1 MNHFMQDLRY
11 SARMLLKNRGF
22 TTVAVLTLALGI
34 GANTATFSTVN
45 ALLLHPFPFPYL
57 DRLVLPSEV
66 RDTQGEDTN
75 RFAPADYIDLTRQTH
90 SLDGVAAYRYAN
102 LVFTEG
108 ETEGV
113 EGAAVSS
120 NLFQLLGV
128 NAASGRTFSPDE
140 DQQGRDQVIV
150 LNHRYWVRRFG
161 GDPNVIG
168 RAVQVNGQARVVIGI
183 LPEKFNF
190 PVGMDVWV
198 PLVLRPEE
206 QIERNQLSLHVVAR
220 LASGTSVAQARSEL
234 QAFAARLSQEF
245 PATNSNR
252 NISLMRLR
260 EMQYQYTAPMF
271 LTVQAAAIFVLLLT
285 CANLV
290 NLLFA
295 KLIGRQREL
304 AIRTALGAK
313 WNRLA
318 QTLLSET
325 VLLSLI
331 AGALAVATSFWS
343 INLIR
348 ASLPP
353 GMTKWIAGWSD
364 IRVDGHVLTFALLLT
379 VLVGCIFGA
388 LSAFR
393 ATHLDLNNTLKEGSR
408 ALSSGR
414 GRDRLRSSL
423 IIGQIMLALVL
434 LVGAG
439 LMIKGFSHLV
449 TVYQGLQPSRVLSFE
464 IGLPEK
470 TYPNAKVEKFYE
482 ELLRRTAALPGLRS
496 LGIASNVP
504 ASNVE
509 NLQTMFSIEGQ
520 PALKESEAPTADLES
535 ASGGF
540 FDTLRIPVLQG
551 RPLADQD
558 GVESPRVGVISQ
570 SMARRFWPGHDA
582 LGRRLKL
589 GKSGSKEPL
598 ITIVG
603 IVDDVKQNW
612 WDPKPRPTI
621 YLPYQQAPHR
631 TMNVVVRTAADPNSI
646 VSEMRSVVQSI
657 DTTVPLKDVQPMESL
672 IDDALSPVRMIGI
685 LLMVFGAVALSLSA
699 LGVYGVLAESVAQR
713 TQEFGIRQALG
724 ARTVD
729 VLKLVVGQALRF
741 AGFGLVLGL
750 PISILLTRVMSS
762 FLFGVVSLNLGILA
776 GLAAL
781 LLVVAVTAGYVPAR
795 RAMKVDPLV
804 ALRYE

>member
-1 MNHFMQDLRY
+1 
-11 SARMLLKNRGF
+11 
-22 TTVAVLTLALGI
+22 
-34 GANTATFSTVN
+34 
-45 ALLLHPFPFPYL
+45 
-57 DRLVLPSEV
+57 
-66 RDTQGEDTN
+66 
-75 RFAPADYIDLTRQTH
+75 
-90 SLDGVAAYRYAN
+90 
-102 LVFTEG
+102 
-108 ETEGV
+108 
-113 EGAAVSS
+113 
-120 NLFQLLGV
+120 
-128 NAASGRTFSPDE
+128 
-140 DQQGRDQVIV
+140 
-150 LNHRYWVRRFG
+150 
-161 GDPNVIG
+161 
-168 RAVQVNGQARVVIGI
+168 
-183 LPEKFNF
+183 
-190 PVGMDVWV
+190 
-198 PLVLRPEE
+198 
-206 QIERNQLSLHVVAR
+206 
-220 LASGTSVAQARSEL
+220 
-234 QAFAARLSQEF
+234 
-245 PATNSNR
+245 
-252 NISLMRLR
+252 
-260 EMQYQYTAPMF
+260 
-271 LTVQAAAIFVLLLT
+271 
-285 CANLV
+285 
-290 NLLFA
+290 
-295 KLIGRQREL
+295 
-304 AIRTALGAK
+304 
-313 WNRLA
+313 
-318 QTLLSET
+318 
-325 VLLSLI
+325 
-331 AGALAVATSFWS
+331 
-343 INLIR
+343 
-348 ASLPP
+348 
-353 GMTKWIAGWSD
+353 
-364 IRVDGHVLTFALLLT
+364 
-379 VLVGCIFGA
+379 
-388 LSAFR
+388 
-393 ATHLDLNNTLKEGSR
+393 
-408 ALSSGR
+408 
-414 GRDRLRSSL
+414 
-423 IIGQIMLALVL
+423 
-434 LVGAG
+434 
-439 LMIKGFSHLV
+439 
-449 TVYQGLQPSRVLSFE
+449 
-464 IGLPEK
+464 
-470 TYPNAKVEKFYE
+470 
-482 ELLRRTAALPGLRS
+482 LRS

-713 TQEFGIRQALG
+713 TQEFGVRQALG

-741 AGFGLVLGL
+741 AAFGLVLGL